1 MRRQM
6 GTNRNLVTNAAI
18 YGGIAKP
25 FKVERRMTITAAK
38 DLRYGED
45 VIQKLKEA
53 KDSDEL
59 TEIMR
64 NARKTLLS

>member
-1 MRRQM
+1 MSI

-18 YGGIAKP
+18 YSGMAKP

-59 TEIMR
+59 TQIMR
-64 NARKTLLS
+64 NARKALLS